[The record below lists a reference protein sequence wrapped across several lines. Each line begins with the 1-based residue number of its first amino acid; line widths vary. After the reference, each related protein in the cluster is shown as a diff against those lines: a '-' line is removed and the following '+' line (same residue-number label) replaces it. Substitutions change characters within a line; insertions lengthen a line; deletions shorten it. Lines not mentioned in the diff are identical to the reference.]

1 MSSLN
6 LPQRLVDIDEQQL
19 PAECREKIAHLV
31 GLGYRRSHMMISSQ
45 FDVHISEELAMLDSG
60 DWVVKTH
67 DDRVARVLET
77 LDA

>member
-19 PAECREKIAHLV
+19 PAECREKIAHMV
-31 GLGYRRSHMMISSQ
+31 GLGYRRSHMMISSK

-60 DWVVKTH
+60 EWE
-67 DDRVARVLET
+67 DDVQDDEK
-77 LDA
+77 